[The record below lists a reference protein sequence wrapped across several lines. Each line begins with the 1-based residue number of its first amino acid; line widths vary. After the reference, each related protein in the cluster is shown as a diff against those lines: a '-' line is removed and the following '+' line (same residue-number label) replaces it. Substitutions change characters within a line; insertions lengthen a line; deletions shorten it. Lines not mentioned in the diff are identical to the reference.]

1 MTRSKLLRPL
11 LLGAFAAAPASIAA
25 MGCAS
30 EATPP
35 AQVIASP
42 GQLMLAVNTD
52 MMPGKD
58 FDEIRIVVTQDR
70 VTNDSTSFTWT
81 VTEGQ
86 VRGSVKLPTTVA
98 VVRGE
103 NTSGLTHIRALAYRD
118 GEARVVRDID
128 VSIPTEG
135 QLLLPIRIEALCVD
149 ALRHGKTGTVR
160 STCDEGST
168 CIAGGC
174 ASTYV
179 DARALATYTPQAV
192 FGGAAAPGASGSKC
206 FDVLAAFSG
215 GFDATPHLEDD
226 ACVLTARDLVKPALA
241 GDAGVDGDAG
251 AGDAGAVEG
260 DAGPDQAVHFAGNLA
275 WRQGPGVFG
284 FCTDD
289 LCLVPIPKGSTS
301 GWSVRG
307 TRITVPRAV
316 CDSPEPR
323 IAVSLKGPSVDALVP
338 ACGEWSSAGDQTRA
352 TAFAEP
358 FVANGSTCGTLASLC
373 AAQHTTCG
381 TIWAK
386 DSHCGLVRLASCGSC
401 DGDTRGMV
409 LIPGGNFLLGSAASD
424 PVASTDEMPQTL
436 ELVSPFWMDRTDVTA
451 AAYSAC
457 VQAGR
462 CTRANSGGQCNMQST
477 GLPVPGKENHPVNS
491 VDWFQASAYCS
502 WMGLRLPTEVEWE
515 YEAKGGAQ
523 GVRTYPWGEALPTP
537 AIVCMS
543 DKEDSDLESTC
554 EVGSHSLGDSVHGLH
569 DMVGNVWQ
577 WTSSVYS
584 AEGHGTL
591 GNTDERTE
599 KGACWT
605 TFWTEENK
613 GQLPQLRGAFRSLDA
628 RGYRSRTVGFRCARD
643 L

>member
-338 ACGEWSSAGDQTRA
+338 ACGEWSSAGDHTRA

-358 FVANGSTCGTLASLC
+358 FVANGSTCGTLASRC
-373 AAQHTTCG
+373 AAQHPTCG

-401 DGDTRGMV
+401 DGDTRGMA
-409 LIPGGNFLLGSAASD
+409 LIPGGNFLLGSAIRSRAPTRCRRRWSSCRHSGWTA
-424 PVASTDEMPQTL
+424 PTSRRRRIRLVSRQGAARERTPAVSATCSQRAFPFPARRTTRSTASTGSKPL
-436 ELVSPFWMDRTDVTA
+436 RIA
-451 AAYSAC
+451 AGWVFASRRKWSGNTK
-457 VQAGR
+457 QKAGR
-462 CTRANSGGQCNMQST
+462 KGSAPIRGGRRC
-477 GLPVPGKENHPVNS
+477 
-491 VDWFQASAYCS
+491 
-502 WMGLRLPTEVEWE
+502 R
-515 YEAKGGAQ
+515 
-523 GVRTYPWGEALPTP
+523 R
-537 AIVCMS
+537 
-543 DKEDSDLESTC
+543 
-554 EVGSHSLGDSVHGLH
+554 
-569 DMVGNVWQ
+569 
-577 WTSSVYS
+577 
-584 AEGHGTL
+584 
-591 GNTDERTE
+591 R
-599 KGACWT
+599 
-605 TFWTEENK
+605 
-613 GQLPQLRGAFRSLDA
+613 RSFA
-628 RGYRSRTVGFRCARD
+628 
-643 L
+643 